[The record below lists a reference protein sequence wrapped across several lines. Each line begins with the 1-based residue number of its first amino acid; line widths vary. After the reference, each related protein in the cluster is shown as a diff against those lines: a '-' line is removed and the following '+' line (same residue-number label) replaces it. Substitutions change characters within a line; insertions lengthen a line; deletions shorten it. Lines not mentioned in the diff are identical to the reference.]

1 MPLSLATTAAIRQTV
16 AQTLFDMMR
25 VQAISNVR
33 LVREP
38 TAVTVKF
45 DSVHATFATVELF
58 RMVHGEIDLDMEKE
72 NLADV
77 GVELFGTAKDQHAVF
92 ISGLE
97 QEHRYWFRISVPR
110 RSPAEPFA
118 TGAVR
123 ARGGFASL
131 RRDSFIDIEQLHI
144 IDDSDTSSAGDLRF
158 SYALYDASAPGTPRL
173 IEPRFTG
180 EISRDSGEDID
191 APFGAGVNIGR
202 APDRMGVF
210 VDGQD
215 DDTNLWSAPWVG
227 LPIVGMRPP
236 LVMPTE
242 MSSFSNDGFDGSDA
256 LGLFH
261 LKRFLGRHSV
271 PFDIVSAQGALHF
284 SVRGRFITEVSDT
297 LGERPVPPWK
307 RVRRAKMRLSP
318 DQRPAGMVALPDGL
332 LGIALSPDGGLRRM
346 ASVPRG
352 KWQEMV
358 APALGELVAHPVG
371 DGSLVLLGRD
381 REGRPHLATL
391 ADPRLDSARWRCL
404 NMVARD
410 PPVTAVGLDGV
421 VHLLLTDPRGGL
433 WHARSDADTGELA
446 QVAERIAS
454 SAPVACVDRKGRL
467 VAAFAD
473 AEGMLRV
480 VRIERNRQTERG
492 AAQAGEFPIPLAIVE
507 DEKELLVVA
516 MNAEN
521 GVAVRRVRGSAEKWQ
536 ALGSLDELLEGPI
549 APFKHG
555 AVAA

>member
-1 MPLSLATTAAIRQTV
+1 
-16 AQTLFDMMR
+16 
-25 VQAISNVR
+25 
-33 LVREP
+33 
-38 TAVTVKF
+38 
-45 DSVHATFATVELF
+45 
-58 RMVHGEIDLDMEKE
+58 
-72 NLADV
+72 
-77 GVELFGTAKDQHAVF
+77 
-92 ISGLE
+92 
-97 QEHRYWFRISVPR
+97 
-110 RSPAEPFA
+110 
-118 TGAVR
+118 
-123 ARGGFASL
+123 
-131 RRDSFIDIEQLHI
+131 
-144 IDDSDTSSAGDLRF
+144 
-158 SYALYDASAPGTPRL
+158 
-173 IEPRFTG
+173 
-180 EISRDSGEDID
+180 
-191 APFGAGVNIGR
+191 
-202 APDRMGVF
+202 MGVF

-227 LPIVGMRPP
+227 LPIMGMRPP

-284 SVRGRFITEVSDT
+284 SVRGHFITEVSDT

-307 RVRRAKMRLSP
+307 RVRRAKMRLWP

-391 ADPRLDSARWRCL
+391 ADPRLDVARWRCL
-404 NMVARD
+404 NMVARA

-421 VHLLLTDPRGGL
+421 VHLLPHRPARRPV
-433 WHARSDADTGELA
+433 ARSLGRRHGRARPGRRADRIQRTGRMCRS
-446 QVAERIAS
+446 Q
-454 SAPVACVDRKGRL
+454 
-467 VAAFAD
+467 
-473 AEGMLRV
+473 
-480 VRIERNRQTERG
+480 G
-492 AAQAGEFPIPLAIVE
+492 AAGRRLCRCGRHAARGQDRAKPADRAWRGSGPESSRFPLAIVE

-549 APFKHG
+549 APFEHG
-555 AVAA
+555 AAAA